1 MATALRLMTVS
12 EILVGVALIAR
23 FMFPSGM
30 NITFTSLTAHAS
42 IGIPMRWFFPL
53 LLITVAGICSTTALI
68 KIVWS
73 MAQAAVS
80 A

>member
-1 MATALRLMTVS
+1 MATALRLMTVG
-12 EILVGVALIAR
+12 EILVGIALIAR
-23 FMFPSGM
+23 FILPSGM
-30 NITFTSLTAHAS
+30 GISFTVTAHAS

-73 MAQAAVS
+73 MAQTAMS